1 MKVVAL
7 VGESG
12 SGKSFRAQW
21 VAKEQ
26 HLDYILDDGLLIY
39 KGHIVAGKSA
49 KSEKTMIAS
58 VKHAIFMYDKDA
70 LPMRD
75 ALRARGDIALL
86 LLGTSEK
93 MVQRIAQRLELPP
106 PEKIIFVTDIATP
119 EEIALAKQMRET
131 QGKHV
136 IPAPT
141 FEVKKHLSGYFLD
154 SLKVFFRMQD
164 KDYFEADKT
173 IIRPTYSYMGDYKLT
188 PKVVTDIA
196 KHEADKVPGVTVK
209 EVRLERIK
217 GSVGV
222 SVDIDVALRFGLDI
236 RATARMVQQ
245 RVRPALED
253 YAALTVA
260 KINIKIVTFQT
271 AESGHKK

>member
-26 HLDYILDDGLLIY
+26 RLDYILDDGLLIY

-93 MVQRIAQRLELPP
+93 MVRRIAERLELPP

-196 KHEADKVPGVTVK
+196 KHEADKIPGVTVK

-222 SVDIDVALRFGLDI
+222 SVDIDVVLRFGLDI

-271 AESGHKK
+271 AQKGHKK